1 MERNN
6 PKTIN
11 EKQKNYMQDKVLVLI
26 DGCFKCDSSDE
37 NVEINI
43 QLIQHHPAGA
53 IAGLCRDEYEIISQI
68 NFNKSEGSFV
78 IGGILNERSCPSR
91 SQTENEAKLKPLKYS
106 HKIRIRVEHNCS
118 VKPKTS
124 ETVEALKY
132 HQVWFKTAIDLTQ
145 LENNIFEA
153 FLNNKNFK
161 KF

>member
-1 MERNN
+1 MDVLNVILRM
-6 PKTIN
+6 KT
-11 EKQKNYMQDKVLVLI
+11 
-26 DGCFKCDSSDE
+26 
-37 NVEINI
+37 
-43 QLIQHHPAGA
+43 
-53 IAGLCRDEYEIISQI
+53 QI

-132 HQVWFKTAIDLTQ
+132 YQVLFKNPIDLTQ
-145 LENNIFEA
+145 LENNIFEFRRLKINIPSTSA
-153 FLNNKNFK
+153 NIDSIEWDWKIKKRGVGSNYYFPQNFDIGDW
-161 KF
+161 